1 MAMTNKPP
9 ATKIEAYKRTAP
21 LEPGDFAA
29 QHFKD
34 VNEVRVPQ
42 QVLRAANRAL
52 PEVKSGALATEFLR
66 AAFTRGSV
74 LALALDWAPSDVYDA
89 AKKLNNRLVLA
100 GAINEVMLK
109 P

>member
-9 ATKIEAYKRTAP
+9 ATTVSTYNRTAP
-21 LEPGDFAA
+21 LVPGDFSA
-29 QHFKD
+29 QHIKSTHKLCL
-34 VNEVRVPQ
+34 PQ
-42 QVLRAANRAL
+42 QVLRAAHRAL
-52 PEVKSGALATEFLR
+52 PELTPNALATDFLR

-74 LALALDWAPSDVYDA
+74 MALALDWAPSDIYDA

-100 GAINEVMLK
+100 GAINEIMLK

>member
-9 ATKIEAYKRTAP
+9 ATKVEAYNRTAP
-21 LEPGDFAA
+21 LLPGDFAA

-34 VNEVRVPQ
+34 ANEVRLPQ
-42 QVLRAANRAL
+42 QVLRAAHRAL
-52 PEVKSGALATEFLR
+52 PEVKSGVMATEFLR

-74 LALALDWAPSDVYDA
+74 MALALDWAPSDVYDA